1 MAAPTRT
8 EVIKAAELKAQAASA
23 AGLSVGGVNVNAGP
37 AKPKGPPAQFWA
49 NIGYTVAGVPD
60 PVTGEAVD
68 HFVSLPFGMP
78 LDNMEPAKVTGT
90 GEFADLQQ
98 NKNQLYADLMEAVK
112 AMAPG
117 STQISNLQVQVR
129 RVAAPVAQT
138 AVAGSPLARTVK
150 LF

>member
-1 MAAPTRT
+1 
-8 EVIKAAELKAQAASA
+8 
-23 AGLSVGGVNVNAGP
+23 
-37 AKPKGPPAQFWA
+37 
-49 NIGYTVAGVPD
+49 
-60 PVTGEAVD
+60 
-68 HFVSLPFGMP
+68 
-78 LDNMEPAKVTGT
+78 MEPAKVTGT

-117 STQISNLQVQVR
+117 STQIINLQVQVR